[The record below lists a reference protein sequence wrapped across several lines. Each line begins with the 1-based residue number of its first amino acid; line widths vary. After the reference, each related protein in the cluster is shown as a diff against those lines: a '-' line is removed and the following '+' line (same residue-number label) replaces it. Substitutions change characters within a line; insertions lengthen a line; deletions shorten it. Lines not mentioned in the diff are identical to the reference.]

1 MARTF
6 SINWDYRC
14 PFAYNAHSAIVAAL
28 RAGEPLDVT
37 FVPFSLDQGRLEPG
51 EVAIWDR
58 PPAERG
64 SGMTALLFGL
74 AVRDHFPDR
83 FPDFHLAAFAARH
96 DEARAIAE
104 HSVMREVAASVGLDP
119 DAVAD
124 RADDPATLARLATEH
139 TASVDE
145 HDVWGTPTFITATS
159 ATYVRFMERGRVD
172 DLLRVLDLLDVE
184 TINEF
189 KRTRVAR

>member
-58 PPAERG
+58 PPAGRG